1 MAFLTKEIFTD
12 KNNFFNSGEAQR
24 EALFKKT
31 AVARKPFSRSK
42 LFFNSKLGRKLR
54 ATYPRGGKA
63 FKRLQN
69 CYELDVIYWVA
80 GGECGDFCEDC
91 IDDAVEQAKKD
102 DPDNAENIFEDGG
115 YDLGHETD
123 YPTSCESCG
132 VPLASVVLE
141 VKDPENSLVDTFGK
155 WRIL

>member
-12 KNNFFNSGEAQR
+12 KNNLFNSGEAQR

-54 ATYPRGGKA
+54 ATYPRGKTF
-63 FKRLQN
+63 FKLQD
-69 CYELDVIYWVA
+69 CYELGAIYWVA

-132 VPLASVVLE
+132 VPLASVALE
-141 VKDPENSLVDTFGK
+141 VPSEKSGIFTFGE
-155 WRIL
+155 WRVL

>member
-12 KNNFFNSGEAQR
+12 KNNFFNSGESHR
-24 EALFKKT
+24 EALFKT
-31 AVARKPFSRSK
+31 CFIQFSISRS
-42 LFFNSKLGRKLR
+42 FISKSKLR
-54 ATYPRGGKA
+54 ATYPRGKA
-63 FKRLQN
+63 FFKLQD
-69 CYELDVIYWVA
+69 CYELGAIYWVA

-102 DPDNAENIFEDGG
+102 DPDYAESIFEDGG

-132 VPLASVVLE
+132 VPLACVALE
-141 VKDPENSLVDTFGK
+141 VPSEKSGIFTFGN
-155 WRIL
+155 WRVL